1 MSPAIWI
8 VLLLAVGL
16 LVMVLEVFIPSG
28 GILGFV
34 SVVAIIAAIVM
45 AFVEQGPA
53 VGMLVLSAAVVT
65 VPGVLIVA
73 FRWFPRTPLGRRVLP
88 PPPDAS
94 EVLPESP
101 LRKRARGMVGRTG
114 RVVREMLPWGSVEID
129 GTTLEAVSETGPI
142 ALGTLVEAVGVQ
154 GMGVVVRPVDAAQK
168 KASGS
173 GLTDDEVTP
182 LPSAD
187 EQPTARPRPD
197 ASPGLSSTLE
207 DFEFESFQREKG
219 SSDG

>member
-1 MSPAIWI
+1 MNPVFWT

-34 SVVAIIAAIVM
+34 SVVAILAAIVM

-53 VGMLVLSAAVVT
+53 MGMLVLAAAVVT
-65 VPGVLIVA
+65 VPGVLIMA

-94 EVLPESP
+94 EVLPDSP

-129 GTTLEAVSETGPI
+129 GTTLEAVSESGPI
-142 ALGTLVEAVGVQ
+142 TLGTIVEAVGVQ
-154 GMGVVVRPVDAAQK
+154 GMGVVVRPVGEA
-168 KASGS
+168 G
-173 GLTDDEVTP
+173 DETP
-182 LPSAD
+182 LPSRGESAAATP
-187 EQPTARPRPD
+187 QPVRP
-197 ASPGLSSTLE
+197 ASAPVAEAGPRLSSTLE
-207 DFEFESFQREKG
+207 DFEFEQFQQG
-219 SSDG
+219 NP

>member
-1 MSPAIWI
+1 MNPVFWTV
-8 VLLLAVGL
+8 VLLLVGL

-34 SVVAIIAAIVM
+34 SVVAILAAIVM

-53 VGMLVLSAAVVT
+53 VGMLVLAAAVVA
-65 VPGVLIVA
+65 VPGVLIMA

-94 EVLPESP
+94 EVLPDSP

-129 GTTLEAVSETGPI
+129 GTTLEAVSESGPI
-142 ALGTLVEAVGVQ
+142 ALGTIVEAVGVQ
-154 GMGVVVRPVDAAQK
+154 GMGVVVRPVGEA
-168 KASGS
+168 G
-173 GLTDDEVTP
+173 DETP
-182 LPSAD
+182 LPSRREPAATAA
-187 EQPTARPRPD
+187 QPVRP
-197 ASPGLSSTLE
+197 ASAPAAEAGPRLSSTLE
-207 DFEFESFQREKG
+207 DFEFEQFQQG
-219 SSDG
+219 NP

>member
-1 MSPAIWI
+1 MNAMFWTI
-8 VLLLAVGL
+8 LLLAVGL
-16 LVMVLEVFIPSG
+16 LVMVLEVFVPSG

-53 VGMLVLSAAVVT
+53 VGMLFLTAAVVA
-65 VPGVLIVA
+65 VPGVLIMA

-101 LRKRARGMVGRTG
+101 LRKRARGMVGRSG

-129 GTTLEAVSETGPI
+129 GITIEAVSETGPI
-142 ALGTLVEAVGVQ
+142 ALGTIVEAVDVQ
-154 GMGVVVRPVDAAQK
+154 GMGVVVRPVIRADDATPVPTRREQSPA
-168 KASGS
+168 ASS
-173 GLTDDEVTP
+173 PAEP
-182 LPSAD
+182 
-187 EQPTARPRPD
+187 
-197 ASPGLSSTLE
+197 SPGLSSTLE
-207 DFEFESFQREKG
+207 DFEFDQFRREN
-219 SSDG
+219 S